1 MNNLIIIGCSAL
13 KLDYPAPAKDLYIG
27 PIFKKLFNL
36 ANRIGGDIYILSS
49 LHGLI
54 LPNTIIEP
62 YEHGI
67 KSYIFDLKFS
77 GEEKKQQGI
86 KRRAEN
92 KIKVIKLKETLKQQN
107 ITDEQYDAIYV
118 GTSEYY
124 LPALEETV
132 ITKPYKHLLKG
143 SGGFFNLQGNYINE
157 QYDRLDMLPLGNHKS
172 HQKWYKENKIINNG

>member
-1 MNNLIIIGCSAL
+1 MENKLIIIGCSAL
-13 KLDYPAPAKDLYIG
+13 KLKHAAPAKDLYTG

-54 LPNTIIEP
+54 LPDTIIEP

-67 KSYIFDLKFS
+67 KSYVFDLKFS
-77 GEEKKQQGI
+77 GIEKQQQGI

-92 KIKVIKLKETLKQQN
+92 KIKVIELREKLRLQG
-107 ITDEQYDAIYV
+107 ITDKNYDMVYV

-124 LPALEETV
+124 LPALEGTV
-132 ITKPYKHLLKG
+132 LVKPYKHLLKG

-172 HQKWYKENKIINNG
+172 HQKWYKENKIR